1 MHRPFSRAL
10 RPALR
15 YPLRP
20 STLSPPSSSYIRPL
34 TSSIKPFSTSSTRSS
49 SLSSRVPFKTIS
61 ASVALTT
68 AFYLYN
74 KPLIS
79 YAEAESAV
87 PISAFSTSTPSATI
101 AELVDDESRAA
112 MYAKSTEELLVGLFV
127 YKLCTL
133 PWLVDAA
140 PYVIKLAE
148 SLNLQTPVYWFVK
161 STFFRQFC
169 GGETAEEC
177 VSSMDKLARSGIN
190 CILDLSI
197 EADMEV
203 DREGDMFD
211 HQEQT
216 ADQTTEM
223 LKRSIQTAAKGQPF
237 GLHNS
242 CVAVKVTAC
251 SPPELLLRLNQ
262 VIAKLQ
268 QSFQEH
274 QTHGLL
280 DQQGLLKVVGDVLP
294 PPISEEQKKM
304 REALVA
310 QLGDKTLDR
319 IEFNKLFNL
328 QGPAR
333 DVWWK
338 TSDALTE
345 DEVILTAKELG
356 AYDRMIK
363 RLDEICGLA
372 HKLQVGVM
380 IDAEQSYFQEAI
392 DHAAV
397 TMQAKYNRRN
407 GDQAN
412 HAPTVY
418 NTYQMYTKAAQG
430 KLELDVELAKRE
442 NFTFAAKLVRGAY
455 MVSERKRAKEIGYP
469 SPIHDTIEDTH
480 ASYNGGVRFLLEKL
494 HEHQQETGEPLTAT
508 TSPIVFMVAS
518 HNRESVILTVEE
530 MERHNVLP
538 RSGVV
543 HFGQL
548 FGMQDQISYAL
559 GRNGYSI
566 YKYLPYGMI
575 DEVIPYLLRRA
586 QENSSVLGGVTKERQ
601 LMWFEVKDR
610 LTGRA
615 SPPVVTTTVPA
626 AASAN
631 SPAEISEVAE
641 TA

>member
-1 MHRPFSRAL
+1 MHRPVCRAFATTL
-10 RPALR
+10 RH
-15 YPLRP
+15 PLRP
-20 STLSPPSSSYIRPL
+20 PPSHIRPL
-34 TSSIKPFSTSSTRSS
+34 SWIKPYSTSTRPST
-49 SLSSRVPFKTIS
+49 SRVPFKTIS

-68 AFYLYN
+68 AFYIYN

-79 YAEAESAV
+79 HAEAEAAV

-112 MYAKSTEELLVGLFV
+112 MHAKTTEELILGLFV

-140 PYVIKLAE
+140 PYVIKAAE
-148 SLNLQTPVYWFVK
+148 SLHLQAPVYWFVK
-161 STFFRQFC
+161 STFFRYFC
-169 GGETAEEC
+169 GGETPEEC

-190 CILDLSI
+190 CILDLSV
-197 EADMEV
+197 EADMEHGGDLF
-203 DREGDMFD
+203 DR
-211 HQEQT
+211 QEQA
-216 ADQTTEM
+216 ADMITEM
-223 LKRSIQTAAKGQPF
+223 IKRCISTAAQGQKF
-237 GLHNS
+237 TSNNS
-242 CVAVKVTAC
+242 FAAVKVTAF

-274 QTHGLL
+274 QTNGLL

-294 PPISEEQKKM
+294 PAISEEQQKL

-310 QLGDKTLDR
+310 KMGDNTLDR

-328 QGPAR
+328 QGAAR
-333 DVWWK
+333 DIWWK
-338 TSDALTE
+338 TEESRTG
-345 DEVILTAKELG
+345 DEVVLTAKELG
-356 AYDRMIK
+356 AYDRMIA
-363 RLDEICGLA
+363 RLDQVCSLA
-372 HKLQVGVM
+372 YELQVGVM

-392 DHAAV
+392 DHVAMN
-397 TMQAKYNRRN
+397 MQSKYNRRN
-407 GDQAN
+407 GDQAD

-430 KLELDVELAKRE
+430 KLELDVEAAKRE

-455 MVSERKRAKEIGYP
+455 MVSERKRAEEIGYP
-469 SPIHDTIEDTH
+469 SPIHDSIEDTH
-480 ASYNGGVRFLLEKL
+480 ASYNGGVSFLLNKL
-494 HEHQQETGEPLTAT
+494 HEHQQETGEPLTST
-508 TSPIVFMVAS
+508 TTPIVFMVAT
-518 HNRESVILTVEE
+518 HNRDSVILTIEE
-530 MERHNVLP
+530 MERQNVLP

-548 FGMQDQISYAL
+548 FGMQDQISYSL

-601 LMWFEVKDR
+601 LMWYEVKDR

-615 SPPVVTTTVPA
+615 NPPVTTTTTATAP
-626 AASAN
+626 AN
-631 SPAEISEVAE
+631 SPAEISDVAK